1 MTTGPFLYDDDPAP
15 LHTGAPQRRPWLLMA
30 IFGGTI
36 VAGVL
41 MVLLL
46 PLVRGTPE
54 EQVREV
60 AGVFVAALAQDDT
73 ETAHELLCADERARV
88 PAADLADEYGI
99 AGTGTVAGAEKTEVD
114 GAPAY
119 LVQVDWS
126 DGGSSEL
133 TVVNE
138 DGPSICGVTAGP

>member
-1 MTTGPFLYDDDPAP
+1 MTSGPFLYDDDPAP
-15 LHTGAPQRRPWLLMA
+15 LHTGVPQRRPWLIMA

-46 PLVRGTPE
+46 PLVKGSPE

-60 AGVFVAALAQDDT
+60 AGVFVAALAKNDT
-73 ETAHELLCADERARV
+73 ETAHQLLCAHERARV
-88 PAADLADEYGI
+88 PEADLAAAYGL
-99 AGTGTVAGAEKTEVD
+99 AGTGTVRSAEKTTVD
-114 GAPAY
+114 GATAY
-119 LVQVDWS
+119 HVQVRWS
-126 DGGSSEL
+126 GGGSSEL